1 MTPEQMQAE
10 MERLKTMGTFGPQQL
25 PQMPQMPGA
34 NYQPG
39 AVNNIQSAVNQS
51 MMPAATIPQAMQPA
65 QPLQMP
71 QAPQAPQA
79 PQEKPGLLSRV
90 GSGIQDFVQDKD
102 RMMDLAAA
110 FNSMRYAPDAGIQQA
125 YADRQKM
132 RTVSAQA
139 NQTAAYLRQQG
150 QPELAAMVEANPAL
164 AKDALAEFTKKKM
177 GTNYASKNIGS
188 IQVAQEDMTVGST
201 QLKAGDQYVITYDPN
216 AEGGY
221 SVTKL
226 GTKGVTEKEQA
237 SLEVTIQDKVAD
249 SKLAR
254 DKGLEI
260 DQRISGVSEQLY
272 IMSNMLD
279 LLNSDRPED
288 EVRTGFFQNFMPTV
302 RAGTATFES
311 MANTLGIAVI
321 NSATFGALS
330 ATELKLA
337 LNTAIPTDL
346 SPAGMKK
353 YIEDKI
359 AVNEKLMNAMLDK
372 QSALLAAGSY
382 KQFQEDENARMKE
395 NLAIMKQVPA
405 GMNRQEWRDLSA
417 DQRKAIIRAGD

>member
-1 MTPEQMQAE
+1 MTPEEMQAE

-51 MMPAATIPQAMQPA
+51 MMPAATIPQAMQPM
-65 QPLQMP
+65 QPLQK
-71 QAPQAPQA
+71 PQAPQA
-79 PQEKPGLLSRV
+79 PQEKPGLLSRI

-110 FNSMRYAPDAGIQQA
+110 FNSMRFAPDAGIQQA

-164 AKDALAEFTKKKM
+164 AKDALAEFTKKKL
-177 GTNYASKNIGS
+177 GTSYATKNIGS
-188 IQVAQEDMTVGST
+188 IQVAEEDMTVGST

-226 GTKGVTEKEQA
+226 GTRGVTKREQA
-237 SLEVTIQDKVAD
+237 SLEVTTQEELAD
-249 SKLAR
+249 RKLAG
-254 DKGLEI
+254 DKGREI

-279 LLNSDRPED
+279 LLNSDRPEN
-288 EVRTGFFQNFMPTV
+288 EVNTGFFNSFMPTV

-330 ATELKLA
+330 ASELKLA
-337 LNTAIPTDL
+337 LDTAIPTTL
-346 SPAGMKK
+346 NPESMKK

-382 KQFQEDENARMKE
+382 KQFQKDENARMKE

>member
-1 MTPEQMQAE
+1 M
-10 MERLKTMGTFGPQQL
+10 
-25 PQMPQMPGA
+25 
-34 NYQPG
+34 
-39 AVNNIQSAVNQS
+39 
-51 MMPAATIPQAMQPA
+51 
-65 QPLQMP
+65 
-71 QAPQAPQA
+71 PQAPQA
-79 PQEKPGLLSRV
+79 PQEKPGLLSRI

-102 RMMDLAAA
+102 RMMDLQAA
-110 FNSMRYAPDAGIQQA
+110 FNSMRFAPDAGIQQA

-132 RTVSAQA
+132 RTVSSQA

>member
-1 MTPEQMQAE
+1 MTPEEMQAE

-51 MMPAATIPQAMQPA
+51 MMPAATIPQAMQPM
-65 QPLQMP
+65 QPLQM
-71 QAPQAPQA
+71 PQAPQA
-79 PQEKPGLLSRV
+79 PQEKPGLLSRI

-102 RMMDLAAA
+102 RMMDLQAA
-110 FNSMRYAPDAGIQQA
+110 FNSMRFAPDAGIQQA

-226 GTKGVTEKEQA
+226 GTRGVTEKEQA
-237 SLEVTIQDKVAD
+237 SLEVTTQEELAD
-249 SKLAR
+249 RKLAG
-254 DKGLEI
+254 DKGREI

-279 LLNSDRPED
+279 LLNSDRPEN
-288 EVRTGFFQNFMPTV
+288 EVRTGFFNSFMPTV

-330 ATELKLA
+330 ASELKLA
-337 LNTAIPTDL
+337 LDTAIPTTL
-346 SPAGMKK
+346 NPESMKK